1 MEMKH
6 AIELVE
12 SGGGVKL
19 PSAMPSTVS
28 MQYASFYRSEF
39 LKFLKTA
46 VGCFMSAEAGD
57 FSFFYIENYII

>member
-28 MQYASFYRSEF
+28 MQYVAFYRSEF
-39 LKFLKTA
+39 LKFPKPA
-46 VGCFMSAEAGD
+46 VARSMSTEARD
-57 FSFFYIENYII
+57 FIFF